1 MGEKMVGIKGFK
13 LVGLAVLLAG
23 CATNPVTGRREIS
36 LVSEG
41 QEIQMGQEGARQVEQ
56 SLGLV
61 KDEQLQAYVRR
72 IGLELAKQSER
83 PGLPWRFGV
92 IDDPTPNAF
101 ALPGG
106 PVYITRGLMNLMNSE
121 AELASVLGHEIG
133 HITARH
139 SAQAMTRAQ
148 LGQLGLIAAIIARPE
163 LAQFGDALSSGMQ
176 LLFLK
181 YGRDAERQADELGF
195 KYALNDSYDVSEMDD
210 VFLSLQRYGEKEG
223 RSGLPA
229 WASTHPDPGERA
241 KTVQQRV
248 AALPAPPAPRIINAL
263 EYMNHIDGLVFGE
276 NPRQGFFR
284 GGEFLHPDLRFRM
297 AMPNGW
303 KTQNLPQAVVAVSPN
318 QDAIVQLQF
327 AQGSPTQAAQQFF
340 SQQGIQQGQS
350 SGASVNGNPAYTSY
364 FRAATQQGNI
374 AGLVSFVSHNGNTYQ
389 ILSYTS
395 EQRLSS
401 YDNVFRGVAGSFATL
416 TDPSALNVRPNV
428 VDVVQIPS
436 AMTLTQFNQRY
447 PSVIPIA
454 ELSII
459 NQVNTGEVM
468 PAGTRVKRVV
478 TS

>member
-1 MGEKMVGIKGFK
+1 MGDFRRISF
-13 LVGLAVLLAG
+13 LVVVAAVAG
-23 CATNPVTGRREIS
+23 CSTNPVTGRREIS

-41 QEIQMGQEGARQVEQ
+41 QEVQMGQEAAQQVEK

-61 KDEQLQAYVRR
+61 NDADLQAYVRR
-72 IGLELAKQSER
+72 IGMELARQSER
-83 PGLPWRFGV
+83 PQLPWRFGV

-106 PVYITRGLMNLMNSE
+106 PVYITRGLLTLMDSE

-139 SAQAMTRAQ
+139 SAQQITKSQ
-148 LGQLGLIAAIIARPE
+148 LGQIGLLAVLIAKPE
-163 LAQFGDALSSGMQ
+163 LAQFGDALSTGMQ

-195 KYALNDSYDVSEMDD
+195 KYALNDNYDVSEMDD
-210 VFLSLQRYGEKEG
+210 VFLALQRVGEAEG
-223 RSGLPA
+223 RSGIPA

-248 AALPAPPAPRIINAL
+248 AALPAPPAPRVLNEQAYL
-263 EYMNHIDGLVFGE
+263 NQIDGLVFGE

-284 GGEFLHPDLRFRM
+284 NGEFLHPDLRFRLR
-297 AMPNGW
+297 MPSGW
-303 KTQNLPQAVVAVSPN
+303 KTQNMPQAVVAVSPQ

-327 AQGSPTQAAQQFF
+327 AQGDPTAAARTFF
-340 SQQGIQQGQS
+340 SQQGIQQGQ
-350 SGASVNGNPAYTSY
+350 ASNAAINGNPAYSSY
-364 FRAATQQGNI
+364 FQAQTQSGVVG
-374 AGLVSFVSHNGNTYQ
+374 GLVTFISYNGATYQ

-395 EQRLSS
+395 AAQMNA
-401 YDNVFRGVAGSFATL
+401 YDNTFRGVAGSFATL

-428 VDVVQIPS
+428 IDVVQIPS

-447 PSVIPIA
+447 PSVVPIDQLA
-454 ELSII
+454 II
-459 NQVNTGEVM
+459 NQVGATETM
-468 PAGTRVKRVV
+468 PSGSRVKRVV

>member
-1 MGEKMVGIKGFK
+1 MSLLNKMNV
-13 LVGLAVLLAG
+13 VLATSLLAA

-41 QEIQMGQEGARQVEQ
+41 QEIQMGQEAARQVEQ

-72 IGLELAKQSER
+72 IGTQLARQSER
-83 PGLPWRFGV
+83 PQLPWRFGV

-106 PVYITRGLMNLMNSE
+106 PVYITRGLMNLMDSE

-139 SAQAMTRAQ
+139 SAQQITKSQ
-148 LGQLGLIAAIIARPE
+148 LGQIGLLAVIIAKPE
-163 LAQFGDALSSGMQ
+163 LAQFGDALSTGMQ

-195 KYALNDSYDVSEMDD
+195 KYALNDNYDVSEMDD
-210 VFLSLQRYGEKEG
+210 VFLALQRVGEAEG
-223 RSGLPA
+223 RSGIPA

-241 KTVQQRV
+241 QTVQQRV
-248 AALPAPPAPRIINAL
+248 AALPAPPAPRVLNEQQYL
-263 EYMNHIDGLVFGE
+263 NQIDGLVYGE

-284 GGEFLHPDLRFRM
+284 NGEFLHPDLRFRLR
-297 AMPNGW
+297 MPTGW
-303 KTQNLPQAVVAVSPN
+303 KTQNMPQAVVAVSPQ

-327 AQGSPTQAAQQFF
+327 AQGDPTSAARTFF
-340 SQQGIQQGQS
+340 SQQGIQQGQASTS
-350 SGASVNGNPAYTSY
+350 SINGNPAYTSY
-364 FRAATQQGNI
+364 FQAQTQQGVV
-374 AGLVSFVSHNGNTYQ
+374 AGLVSFVSYGGSTYQ

-395 EQRLSS
+395 AAQMNA
-401 YDNVFRGVAGSFATL
+401 YDNTFRGVAGSFSAL
-416 TDPSALNVRPNV
+416 TDASALNVRPNV
-428 VDVVQIPS
+428 IDIVQIPS
-436 AMTLTQFNQRY
+436 AMTLSQFNARY
-447 PSVIPIA
+447 PSVVPIA

-459 NQVNTGEVM
+459 NQIGANESM
-468 PAGTRVKRVV
+468 PAGSRVKRVV
-478 TS
+478 NS

>member
-1 MGEKMVGIKGFK
+1 MSLLNKMNV
-13 LVGLAVLLAG
+13 VLATSLLAA

-41 QEIQMGQEGARQVEQ
+41 QEVQMGQEAAKQVEQ

-72 IGLELAKQSER
+72 IGTELARQSER
-83 PGLPWRFGV
+83 PQLPWRFGV
-92 IDDPTPNAF
+92 IDDPVPNAF

-106 PVYITRGLMNLMNSE
+106 PVYITRGLMNLMDSE

-139 SAQAMTRAQ
+139 SAQMITKSQ
-148 LGQLGLIAAIIARPE
+148 LGQIGLLAVMIAKPE
-163 LAQFGDALSSGMQ
+163 LAQFGNALSSGLQ

-195 KYALNDSYDVSEMDD
+195 KYALTENYDVGDMDD
-210 VFLSLQRYGEKEG
+210 VFVALQRYGEKEG
-223 RSGLPA
+223 RSGIPA

-241 KTVQQRV
+241 KTAQQRV
-248 AALPAPPAPRIINAL
+248 AALPAPAAPRVRNEA
-263 EYMNHIDGLVFGE
+263 EYMNRVEGLVYGE

-284 GGEFLHPDLRFRM
+284 NGEFLHPDLRFRM

-303 KTQNLPQAVVAVSPN
+303 KTQNMPQAVVAVSPQ

-327 AQGSPTQAAQQFF
+327 AQGTPTAAARQFF
-340 SQQGIQQGQS
+340 SQQGVQQGQAS
-350 SGASVNGNPAYTSY
+350 SSSINGNPAYTSY
-364 FRAATQQGNI
+364 FQAQTQDGVI
-374 AGLVSFVSHNGNTYQ
+374 GGLVTFVQHNGNTYQ
-389 ILSYTS
+389 ILSYTPA
-395 EQRLSS
+395 QRLAS
-401 YDNVFRGVAGSFATL
+401 YDNLFRGVAGSFGTL
-416 TDPSALNVRPNV
+416 TDPSALNIQPNV
-428 VDVVQIPS
+428 VDVVQLPS

-454 ELSII
+454 ELALI
-459 NQVNTGEVM
+459 NQVGTNEVL
-468 PAGTRVKRVV
+468 PAGKRVKRIVR
-478 TS
+478 S